1 MTETQKAPLRK
12 SRREPLL
19 ELKGLTVDF
28 DTPTGW
34 VRSLHGVDLEV
45 YPGEI
50 LGLVGESGSG
60 KSVGRSG
67 GKKSKR
73 GKGKRGHK
81 DKSGGGAKSI
91 SSGKSIGSGKSVGG
105 GGKVKIAK
113 IKKTKIKIAKLNKN
127 KNRQYSHDSSFQEYN
142 CTSIHNYNLQK
153 SLLSPKNK
161 KIEFKG
167 ILFNLENYRIQLY
180 Y

>member
-12 SRREPLL
+12 SQREPLL

-60 KSVGRSG
+60 KSVTCMAVMQLLGPRARIRG
-67 GKKSKR
+67 GVHCLPVAPTR
-73 GKGKRGHK
+73 R
-81 DKSGGGAKSI
+81 
-91 SSGKSIGSGKSVGG
+91 
-105 GGKVKIAK
+105 
-113 IKKTKIKIAKLNKN
+113 
-127 KNRQYSHDSSFQEYN
+127 RFR
-142 CTSIHNYNLQK
+142 
-153 SLLSPKNK
+153 LSPQGR
-161 KIEFKG
+161 FG
-167 ILFNLENYRIQLY
+167 
-180 Y
+180 